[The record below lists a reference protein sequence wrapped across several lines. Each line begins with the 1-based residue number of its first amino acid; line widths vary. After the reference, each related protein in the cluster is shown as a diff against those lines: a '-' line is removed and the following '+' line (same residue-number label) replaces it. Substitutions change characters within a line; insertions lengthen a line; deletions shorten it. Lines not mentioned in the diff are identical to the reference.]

1 MQKLLLAAVFMASM
15 QFAAAERAPIAIP
28 KKVQEAINED
38 KQTCREMGGKFSVGQ
53 ALDIIDLNND
63 GYHDFVYDMSKVT
76 CANAPDLGGSGG
88 WPVTVFAGQ
97 SDGSAKEAFSNGAIG
112 ARMINGRLYL
122 GVGGAYCGQN
132 TRGRARAQYD
142 NCIRPLQWNAR
153 RKVFEFAP
161 VSQKRPFPASWER

>member
-1 MQKLLLAAVFMASM
+1 MKMKKLVLAAVLGLITSFVSAKL
-15 QFAAAERAPIAIP
+15 PVV
-28 KKVQEAINED
+28 VQRAINED
-38 KQTCREMGGKFSVGQ
+38 AQNCRSSGGRFSYSKAIQT
-53 ALDIIDLNND
+53 IDLNGD
-63 GYHDFVYDMSKVT
+63 GYPDYVYDSGETV
-76 CANAPDLGGSGG
+76 CAGGADLGGSGG

-97 SDGSAKEAFSNGAIG
+97 PDGSAKEAFSNGAIG

-132 TRGRARAQYD
+132 TRGRVRAQYD